1 MVKNSR
7 AERESSPTIESVRQ
21 ALQAQKPPSGN
32 VLKFSTHLK
41 TIREFLVLL
50 ISKIS

>member
-1 MVKNSR
+1 MVKNSW

-32 VLKFSTHLK
+32 VLK